1 MVNAKADKSETKEFE
16 LPFRPK
22 ARLLQLLGDQLIG
35 SSRLAV
41 FELVKNAYD
50 ADADRVEV
58 ELGGLKEGEPYIQV
72 VDDGGGMSLDT
83 IRDIWL
89 VPAHGHREEQRD
101 RNRRTKKGRLP
112 LGAKGLGRFA
122 VHKLGDRIQLVTR
135 AKNQKECIVDIDW
148 AAMVSEEMLS
158 DAYVKVHTREPKIF
172 LGNQTGTHIK
182 ITQLRHKNWS
192 RGDVRRL
199 LKQLTSIASPFDQV
213 SDEFVTE
220 LNVPDHPEW
229 IEDVPDVDAFL
240 RRAPWYFHFHF
251 ENGRIS
257 WEYEFRGI
265 TGIRVEPR
273 EKAREDQP
281 LKVPPPD
288 NRDDTLVS
296 KGRRKEPV
304 VAPKA
309 FTEGIG
315 PVEGTFYVFDRDKPI
330 LAKIGDTQ
338 QLSAYLDDNGGV
350 RVYRDGVR
358 VYNYGEP
365 GEDWLGLDI
374 RRVNAPTKRI
384 SNNIVL
390 GAVDLELEHSPQLVE
405 KTNREGF
412 DENGAYDRLK
422 RLIIGALGEFE
433 VERKI
438 DKDAIRKLLKS
449 SKALTDDKVRKPLE
463 KLRKVAKKT
472 EAWGQLEPLINRVEK
487 DYSDLRDTLLRSGL
501 SNMGLTVVFHEV
513 EHGVRALEKS
523 ISAGVDKSLLQ
534 ELAKNLI
541 HALDGF
547 TEIIRKGD
555 QKEQSLNQV
564 VRRARDTAN
573 IRFRHHKVKLDC
585 PAVADGVK
593 ETNSVFTFSL
603 ILAALT
609 NIIDNSIYW
618 LQVRW
623 PDEGVG
629 DRRIHIQID
638 PDFRGGPAI
647 IVADNGPG
655 FEDEPDAMT
664 TPFFTRR
671 PDGMG
676 VGLYYANLVMEMNGG
691 HLAFPDAEETDVP
704 EKFDGAIVA
713 LVFAPWS
720 EE

>member
-1 MVNAKADKSETKEFE
+1 MAKTEAGTVTTKDFE

-35 SSRLAV
+35 NPRLAV

-50 ADADRVEV
+50 ADATRVDV
-58 ELGGLKEGEPYIQV
+58 ELGGIAANKPYIQID
-72 VDDGGGMSLDT
+72 DDGDGMSIET

-89 VPAHGHREEQRD
+89 VPAHGHRETQ
-101 RNRRTKKGRLP
+101 RNRNERTSKGRLP

-122 VHKLGDRIQLVTR
+122 VHKLGDRITLVTR
-135 AKNQKECIVDIDW
+135 AKDRRECVIDIDW
-148 AAMVSEEMLS
+148 AAMVSVDMLS
-158 DAYVKVHTREPKIF
+158 DANVQVRTREPEVF
-172 LGNQTGTHIK
+172 TGGQTGTR
-182 ITQLRHKNWS
+182 ITITELRLTEWS

-220 LNVPDHPEW
+220 LHVPDYPEW
-229 IEDVPDVDAFL
+229 IGNIPDVDAFL
-240 RRAPWYFHFHF
+240 RRAPWYFHFRF
-251 ENGRIS
+251 ENGKID
-257 WEYEFRGI
+257 WEYEFRGV

-273 EKAREDQP
+273 RKMRKNQP
-281 LKVPPPD
+281 LKIPGTES
-288 NRDDTLVS
+288 RDDTVTT
-296 KGRRKEPV
+296 KGRRKEGV
-304 VAPKA
+304 VASKE
-309 FTEGIG
+309 FNYGIG
-315 PVEGTFYVFDRDKPI
+315 PVEGTFYVFDRDKAV
-330 LAKIGDTQ
+330 LARIGDTQ
-338 QLSAYLDDNGGV
+338 QLSGYLDDNGGV

-358 VYNYGEP
+358 VYNYGEL

-374 RRVNAPTKRI
+374 RRVNAPTRRI
-384 SNNIVL
+384 SNNITL
-390 GAVDLELEHSPQLVE
+390 AAIDLELEHSPQLQE

-412 DENGAYDRLK
+412 DENDAYDRLK
-422 RLIIGALGEFE
+422 RLIVGAVGEFE
-433 VERKI
+433 IERKI
-438 DKDAIRKLLKS
+438 DKDAIRKRMKS
-449 SKALTDDKVRKPLE
+449 GKALTDDKVRKPLD
-463 KLRKVAKKT
+463 KLRRVAKKSGSW
-472 EAWGQLEPLINRVEK
+472 EQLSPLINRVEN
-487 DYSDLRDTLLRSGL
+487 DYADLRDTLLRSGL

-523 ISAGVDKSLLQ
+523 IAAGVDRTLLQ

-547 TEIIRKGD
+547 TELIRKGD
-555 QKEQSLNQV
+555 QKQQSLNQV
-564 VRRARDTAN
+564 VRRARDTSN
-573 IRFRHHKVKLDC
+573 LRFQHHSVHLDC

-593 ETNSVFTFSL
+593 ETNSFFTFSL

-623 PDEGVG
+623 PEEDHE
-629 DRRIHIQID
+629 RRIHIHID

-647 IVADNGPG
+647 VIADNGPG
-655 FEDEPDAMT
+655 FEDDPEAMT

-691 HLAFPDAEETDVP
+691 HLAFPDAGETDVP
-704 EKFDGAIVA
+704 DDFDGAIIA
-713 LVFAPWS
+713 LVFAPWKD
-720 EE
+720 E

>member
-1 MVNAKADKSETKEFE
+1 MANTDSSSSETEEFE

-35 SSRLAV
+35 SPRLAV

-50 ADADRVEV
+50 ADAARVDV
-58 ELGGLKEGEPYIQV
+58 ELGGLTAGDPYIQV
-72 VDDGGGMSLDT
+72 IDDGVGMSLET

-89 VPAHGHREEQRD
+89 VPAHGHREQQ
-101 RNRRTKKGRLP
+101 RNRNERTEKGRLP

-122 VHKLGDRIQLVTR
+122 VHKLGDKIRLVTR
-135 AKNQKECIVDIDW
+135 AEDQRECVVDIDW
-148 AAMVSEEMLS
+148 AAMVSENMLS
-158 DAYVKVHTREPKIF
+158 DANVQVRTRNPKAF
-172 LGNQTGTHIK
+172 PGEQTGTR
-182 ITQLRHKNWS
+182 ITITELRHTSWS

-220 LNVPDHPEW
+220 LHVPDHPEW
-229 IEDVPDVDAFL
+229 IKDVPDVDAFL
-240 RRAPWYFHFHF
+240 RRAPWYFHFRF
-251 ENGRIS
+251 ENGRFD

-273 EKAREDQP
+273 QKEREDQP

-288 NRDDTLVS
+288 NRDDTLTTG
-296 KGRRKEPV
+296 GRRPEPV
-304 VAPKA
+304 VAPKT
-309 FTEGIG
+309 FTDGIG
-315 PVEGTFYVFDRDKPI
+315 PVEGTFYVFDRDKAV

-338 QLSAYLDDNGGV
+338 QLSGYLDDNGGV

-374 RRVNAPTKRI
+374 RRVNAPTRRI

-390 GAVDLELEHSPQLVE
+390 GAIDLDLEHSSQLAE

-412 DENGAYDRLK
+412 DENSAYDRLK
-422 RLIIGALGEFE
+422 RLIIGAIGEFE
-433 VERKI
+433 IERKI

-449 SKALTDDKVRKPLE
+449 GKAPTDDKVRKPLE

-472 EAWGQLEPLINRVEK
+472 GAWEQLGPLINRVEK
-487 DYSDLRDTLLRSGL
+487 DYGDLRDTLLRSGL

-523 ISAGVDKSLLQ
+523 ITAGVDRAMLQ

-573 IRFRHHKVKLDC
+573 LRFRHHRVKLDC

-593 ETNSVFTFSL
+593 ETNSFFTFSL

-609 NIIDNSIYW
+609 NIIDNAIYW

-623 PDEGVG
+623 PDEDEGE
-629 DRRIHIQID
+629 RRIHIHID
-638 PDFRGGPAI
+638 PDFGGGPAI

-655 FEDEPDAMT
+655 FEDDPEAMT

-691 HLAFPDAEETDVP
+691 HLAFPDTDEADVP
-704 EKFDGAIVA
+704 EEFDGAVIA
-713 LVFAPWS
+713 LVFAPWG

>member
-1 MVNAKADKSETKEFE
+1 MANTDSSSSETEEFE

-35 SSRLAV
+35 SPRLAV

-50 ADADRVEV
+50 ADAARVDV
-58 ELGGLKEGEPYIQV
+58 ELGGLAAGDPYIQI
-72 VDDGGGMSLDT
+72 VDDGVGMSLET

-89 VPAHGHREEQRD
+89 VPAHGHREQQ
-101 RNRRTKKGRLP
+101 RNRNERTEKGRLP

-122 VHKLGDRIQLVTR
+122 VHKLGDKIRLVTR
-135 AKNQKECIVDIDW
+135 AEDQRECVVDIDW
-148 AAMVSEEMLS
+148 AAMVSENMLS
-158 DAYVKVHTREPKIF
+158 DANVQVRTRNPKVFHGE
-172 LGNQTGTHIK
+172 QTGTR
-182 ITQLRHKNWS
+182 ITITELRHTSWS

-220 LNVPDHPEW
+220 LYVPDHPEW
-229 IEDVPDVDAFL
+229 IRDVPDVDAFL
-240 RRAPWYFHFHF
+240 RRAPWYLHFRF
-251 ENGRIS
+251 ENGRFD

-273 EKAREDQP
+273 QKEREDQP

-288 NRDDTLVS
+288 NRDDTLTTG
-296 KGRRKEPV
+296 GRRTEPV
-304 VAPKA
+304 VAPKT
-309 FTEGIG
+309 FTDGIG
-315 PVEGTFYVFDRDKPI
+315 PVEGTFYVFDRDKAV

-338 QLSAYLDDNGGV
+338 QLSGYLDDNGGV

-374 RRVNAPTKRI
+374 RRVNAPTRRI

-390 GAVDLELEHSPQLVE
+390 GAIDLDLEHSSQLAE

-412 DENGAYDRLK
+412 DENSAYDRLK
-422 RLIIGALGEFE
+422 RLVIGAIGEFE
-433 VERKI
+433 IERKI

-449 SKALTDDKVRKPLE
+449 GKAPTDDKVRKPLE

-472 EAWGQLEPLINRVEK
+472 GAWEQLGPLINRVEK
-487 DYSDLRDTLLRSGL
+487 DYGDLRDTLLRSGL

-523 ISAGVDKSLLQ
+523 IAAGVDRALLQ

-573 IRFRHHKVKLDC
+573 LRFRHHRVKLDC

-593 ETNSVFTFSL
+593 ETNSFFTFSL

-609 NIIDNSIYW
+609 NIIDNAIYW

-623 PDEGVG
+623 PDEDEGE
-629 DRRIHIQID
+629 RRIHIHID
-638 PDFRGGPAI
+638 PDFGGGPAI

-655 FEDEPDAMT
+655 FEDDPEAMT

-691 HLAFPDAEETDVP
+691 HLAFPDADEADVP
-704 EKFDGAIVA
+704 EEFDGAVIA
-713 LVFAPWS
+713 LVFAPWG